1 MKISKS
7 ALDEMQTERRNRIGN
22 QMFLLTFYVLLLDAG
37 LYGMGIH
44 WLEYPTN
51 SMVIIILSMSI
62 YLVRTIA
69 ANAYLPPK
77 TDSKKTVASLLIA
90 IGCSVALAAAVFS
103 FFKNS
108 SAPFSAQAAN
118 DHSAL
123 ILFLVSVVGLLL
135 SLIAAIIRKR
145 NDKNDSDD

>member
-1 MKISKS
+1 MKINKS
-7 ALDEMQTERRNRIGN
+7 ALDEMQTERRNHIGN
-22 QMFLLTFYVLLLDAG
+22 QMFLLTFYLLLEAG
-37 LYGMGIH
+37 PYGMGIR
-44 WLEYPTN
+44 WLEYPVN
-51 SMVIIILSMSI
+51 SMVIIILSMSV

-77 TDSKKTVASLLIA
+77 ADSKKTVASLLIA

-123 ILFLVSVVGLLL
+123 ILFLVSVVGLFL